1 MPRYDA
7 VVIGSGQAG
16 NPLSQKL
23 ADQGLTVA
31 LIEKD
36 QLGGTCVNTG
46 CTPTKTMVAS
56 AQVAHYVRRAGNWG
70 VHAGSVSVD
79 LAEVVARKDSVV
91 NQWRSGVE
99 KKVAARKKLQ
109 LYRGAARFIA
119 PHKIRVNQEEIES
132 ERIFINTGTRPTIPA
147 LDGLDRIDYLT
158 NASIM
163 QLREL
168 PAHLMIIG
176 GGYIGLEF
184 GQMFRRFGSDV
195 TIVHRDDHILPREDA
210 DVTEELQKALEKEGI
225 RFLLRASPTRV
236 DKQDGQIVL
245 KIERDGKA
253 ETASGSHLLIAT
265 GRRPN
270 TDDLGL
276 EAAGVQL
283 TREGFVKVNGRL
295 ETNVPG
301 IWALGD
307 VKGGPAFTH
316 ISYNDYQI
324 VYANLIEGKNLSTDH
339 RLVPYAVF
347 TDPQLGRVGLTEKEA
362 RAAGHKLKIGKIPTA
377 WVARAIERDETA
389 GLMKVVVDAKT
400 DKILGA
406 AILSSE
412 GGELVQILE
421 FVMLAGAPYTL
432 LKGAVYIHPT
442 LAEGFWTLM
451 EEVKQV
457 D

>member
-1 MPRYDA
+1 M
-7 VVIGSGQAG
+7 
-16 NPLSQKL
+16 
-23 ADQGLTVA
+23 
-31 LIEKD
+31 
-36 QLGGTCVNTG
+36 
-46 CTPTKTMVAS
+46 
-56 AQVAHYVRRAGNWG
+56 
-70 VHAGSVSVD
+70 
-79 LAEVVARKDSVV
+79 
-91 NQWRSGVE
+91 
-99 KKVAARKKLQ
+99 
-109 LYRGAARFIA
+109 
-119 PHKIRVNQEEIES
+119 
-132 ERIFINTGTRPTIPA
+132 
-147 LDGLDRIDYLT
+147 
-158 NASIM
+158 
-163 QLREL
+163 
-168 PAHLMIIG
+168 
-176 GGYIGLEF
+176 
-184 GQMFRRFGSDV
+184 
-195 TIVHRDDHILPREDA
+195 
-210 DVTEELQKALEKEGI
+210 
-225 RFLLRASPTRV
+225 
-236 DKQDGQIVL
+236 
-245 KIERDGKA
+245 ERDGKT
-253 ETASGSHLLIAT
+253 ETVRGSHLLIAT

-324 VYANLIEGKNLSTDH
+324 VYANLIAQGILPSPSGRGGGGEGLTTDH

-362 RAAGHKLKIGKIPTA
+362 RAAGHKLKVGKIPTA

-389 GLMKVVVDAKT
+389 GLMKIVVDADT

-412 GGELVQILE
+412 GGELVQILG
-421 FVMLAGAPYTL
+421 FVMLAGASYKL

-451 EEVKQV
+451 EEVKAV
-457 D
+457 E